1 MNLKT
6 LEEKIDKFLNAVDF
20 ACVYLYRQYVYF
32 KILFARKTRELK
44 KIKVRRSVYRF
55 GYYAGKKIGSKK
67 IMHLFVV
74 LTYRHKSIK
83 QNILVR
89 YIAKEL
95 LLYFAICFAFFFVI
109 FFVNQILLLAETIL
123 KKRVPLGSVVKLITY
138 CLPAIIA
145 QSAPFATLVGFLM
158 CLGRLV
164 TDNEV
169 LIFRASGQKYSLILK
184 SVLSMGIL
192 ISLFSFVM
200 NDYFLPLGTINY
212 NKLFKQIIVSN
223 PAIELES
230 MSIKRMNDSTIVI
243 GNVSGN
249 NVSDLVFF
257 DTGKDGSQRI
267 IIAKDSEIR
276 KSSAAGVL
284 MRLDM
289 NDSLVLMLNDIK
301 NHEYDTL
308 TSDSLALSVFENSII
323 SSNGGTSP
331 REMTSWDLRK
341 EIKRMKKNENISPK
355 LKNMYKLEYNK
366 KFAMPFGSIFFAILA
381 FPLSLIFGRK
391 DGQTLGMIFGVI
403 ISVLY
408 WSVQM
413 VGQTF
418 GNRGGINGFWVTWGP
433 NFVLGLLGIILYLRL
448 KKK

>member
-1 MNLKT
+1 M
-6 LEEKIDKFLNAVDF
+6 
-20 ACVYLYRQYVYF
+20 
-32 KILFARKTRELK
+32 
-44 KIKVRRSVYRF
+44 
-55 GYYAGKKIGSKK
+55 
-67 IMHLFVV
+67 
-74 LTYRHKSIK
+74 
-83 QNILVR
+83 
-89 YIAKEL
+89 
-95 LLYFAICFAFFFVI
+95 
-109 FFVNQILLLAETIL
+109 
-123 KKRVPLGSVVKLITY
+123 
-138 CLPAIIA
+138 
-145 QSAPFATLVGFLM
+145 
-158 CLGRLV
+158 
-164 TDNEV
+164 
-169 LIFRASGQKYSLILK
+169 
-184 SVLSMGIL
+184 
-192 ISLFSFVM
+192 
-200 NDYFLPLGTINY
+200 
-212 NKLFKQIIVSN
+212 
-223 PAIELES
+223 
-230 MSIKRMNDSTIVI
+230 I

-267 IIAKDSEIR
+267 IVAKDSEIR